1 VKKKIIAIIVA
12 VALLT
17 VGFTAIPIMAD
28 AAAGTMTHVQLTPE
42 NVTLGTGALQH
53 FTAQALDK
61 NNQPVSNVNYF
72 WVVTAG
78 GGIIDSAGIFTAG
91 PTAGTYADTV
101 EVIAVQGKNVELATA
116 SVIVATTTNSVT
128 YVLVTPA
135 NAKIATSS
143 TQAFTAQAYDSNNNA
158 ITGLTYVWAATGAG
172 TIDSSGLFTAATSA
186 GKASIT
192 ATVQGISG
200 SATVK
205 VTGNT
210 SPTTTPT
217 TTPNENH
224 GKITMFNMFK
234 RYLKGIGSDNFLGG
248 TWQVKNSS
256 GTTDTYNLISGV
268 VQTVSATTPITL
280 TVLPNGQTTG
290 VPYTITTTTVI
301 QPKDAVFAA
310 NDKVIILTVNNQVT
324 MISKITADSTTQLPP
339 GLKKNNNDNRQGKD
353 TPPGWS
359 QGKKTGWNKD
369 SSNNGSGSESNGN

>member
-1 VKKKIIAIIVA
+1 MKKKIIAILIG

-28 AAAGTMTHVQLTPE
+28 PAAGQMTHVQLIPN
-42 NVTLGTGALQH
+42 NVTLAAGGTQH
-53 FTAQALDK
+53 FTAQALDY
-61 NNQPVSNVNYF
+61 NNQPASTVNYF
-72 WVVTAG
+72 WVVAAG
-78 GGIIDSAGIFTAG
+78 GGTIDNTGFFKADAVT
-91 PTAGTYADTV
+91 GTYKDTV
-101 EVIAVQGKNVELATA
+101 EVIAVQGKIIKMTTA
-116 SVIVATTTNSVT
+116 SVIVATTSGSVT
-128 YVLVTPA
+128 YVLVTPV
-135 NAKIATSS
+135 NVNLATSA
-143 TQAFTAQAYDSNNNA
+143 TQQFTAQGYDSNNA
-158 ITGLTYVWAATGAG
+158 AVSGLTFVWGATGAG
-172 TIDSSGLFTAATSA
+172 TITTSGSFTAGITP
-186 GKASIT
+186 GKATVT

-200 SATVK
+200 SMEVK
-205 VTGNT
+205 VTST
-210 SPTTTPT
+210 APPTTTPD
-217 TTPNENH
+217 ENH
-224 GKITMFNMFK
+224 GKSSLFGMFS
-234 RYLKGIGSDNFLGG
+234 RYLKNIGSDNFLGG

-268 VQTVSATTPITL
+268 VQTVSATAPITL
-280 TVLPNGQTTG
+280 TVLPNGQATA